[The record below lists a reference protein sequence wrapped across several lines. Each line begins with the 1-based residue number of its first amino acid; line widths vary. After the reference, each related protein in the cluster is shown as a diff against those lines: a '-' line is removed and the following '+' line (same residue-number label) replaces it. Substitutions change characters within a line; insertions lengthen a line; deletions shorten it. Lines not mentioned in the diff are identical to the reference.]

1 MDKQMHYS
9 RKYNEPSEINKPNE
23 KNKLELYKKAITDF
37 FNKNRS
43 LVVLLPLL
51 VVMIIAVIIL
61 YSTGD
66 KPPKN
71 TENYTVSSSKNQ
83 NGNLSASTGN
93 SDDIPSGTK
102 VEVLP
107 QTERTIDQES
117 KNVENQNEK
126 DKNGSNSLNPFD
138 TPMKL
143 AGIILGNNCSSVA
156 IIETNNNSFVVK
168 EGEFVNKVW
177 KVLRIEEKGVLL
189 INGDK
194 ESYVT
199 FPN

>member
-1 MDKQMHYS
+1 MDKLMHDS
-9 RKYNEPSEINKPNE
+9 NNYNEPKKPDK
-23 KNKLELYKKAITDF
+23 KNKLDAFKEAITDF

-51 VVMIIAVIIL
+51 VVMIIAAIIL
-61 YSTGD
+61 YSTSD

-83 NGNLSASTGN
+83 NGNLSDSTG
-93 SDDIPSGTK
+93 SSTDIPMGNK

-126 DKNGSNSLNPFD
+126 GKNESNSLNPFD

-143 AGIILGNNCSSVA
+143 AGIILGNNGSSVA
-156 IIETNNNSFVVK
+156 IIETNNSSFVVK

-194 ESYVT
+194 EAYIT

>member
-1 MDKQMHYS
+1 
-9 RKYNEPSEINKPNE
+9 
-23 KNKLELYKKAITDF
+23 
-37 FNKNRS
+37 
-43 LVVLLPLL
+43 
-51 VVMIIAVIIL
+51 
-61 YSTGD
+61 
-66 KPPKN
+66 
-71 TENYTVSSSKNQ
+71 
-83 NGNLSASTGN
+83 
-93 SDDIPSGTK
+93 
-102 VEVLP
+102 
-107 QTERTIDQES
+107 
-117 KNVENQNEK
+117 
-126 DKNGSNSLNPFD
+126 
-138 TPMKL
+138 MKL